1 VILLILA
8 RQVFE
13 TPKVVPAIEHAEGFG
28 IDLRDG
34 NMEMRTAVLDVP
46 DDETRPIH
54 ADTKFGIDGFEEGGK
69 LRGRHFP
76 FRRNREV
83 PHGVT
88 AAFHGSEGVSIVER
102 GSVAGQHLDPLV
114 FMRLVEQV
122 TGEIMDAA
130 FAGYAGCLDDHVTI
144 SRIRPRNA
152 SMPASVVARSA
163 SCPASFPAFARL
175 VS

>member
-1 VILLILA
+1 MILLILA

-13 TPKVVPAIEHAEGFG
+13 TPKVIPAIEHAEGFW

-54 ADTKFGIDGFEEGGK
+54 ADTKFGIDGFQESGK
-69 LRGRHFP
+69 LRGHHFP

-88 AAFHGSEGVSIVER
+88 AAFHHRQRMSIVER
-102 GSVAGQHLDPLV
+102 GPVAGQYLDALILV
-114 FMRLVEQV
+114 RLVEQM

-130 FAGYAGCLDDHVTI
+130 FTGDAGCLDDHATI
-144 SRIRPRNA
+144 SRIRPRNT
-152 SMPASVVARSA
+152 SMPASVAARSA